1 MDYLLTSIRFCFL
14 CKEYV
19 LCKIDPI
26 KNQIVKCQLCGS
38 ELPPLEDFCYI
49 DKPLYIG

>member
-1 MDYLLTSIRFCFL
+1 MDYILTSIRFCYL

-19 LCKIDPI
+19 LGKIDPT
-26 KNQIVKCQLCGS
+26 KNHIAKCQLCGS